1 MEKGKVVLVVII
13 IFALD
18 CGFTQKQN
26 LKHRQTHM
34 IQAKFMQQTITDFA
48 IIN

>member
-26 LKHRQTHM
+26 LK
-34 IQAKFMQQTITDFA
+34 TDTYDPGKIHAANNYRFCD
-48 IIN
+48 N